1 MRTVWANDTSD
12 IRLAQP
18 RCRLEK
24 RIEHGVQIEGR
35 SADDL
40 EHVGGGGLL
49 LERLAQL
56 VEQTGVFDGDDG
68 LAGEIADKLDLLASE
83 RSDLLAVDNNG
94 ANQLVFFD
102 HRDGKNCPCV
112 CELGK
117 LRS

>member
-18 RCRLEK
+18 RCRLDK
-24 RIEHGVQIEGR
+24 RIEHGLQIEGR

-56 VEQTGVFDGDDG
+56 VEQTGVFDGDDR
-68 LAGEIADKLDLLASE
+68 LLRKIAYQLDLFLAE
-83 RSDLLAVDNNG
+83 RPHLLAVNADD
-94 ANQLVFFD
+94 ADRLIFLD
-102 HRDGKNCPCV
+102 HRDAK
-112 CELGK
+112 
-117 LRS
+117 